1 MKNLFNLQLFAD
13 EDMVDAESMG
23 FTEEDLKGFI
33 PEKEDAPPEPVAE
46 PAETTEE
53 PSETAPVSDDKETVT
68 EDHSENLKAALKE
81 ERARRKALR
90 DELEALK
97 AQKETAPIQQPQT
110 PTQAPDVV
118 KQIKADARAKAIKS
132 LEIEG
137 NPSDLMFADPEKYE
151 EFVSERA
158 RLEYEAIHSYKQQQQ
173 TFQQNVNFV
182 NELRNTPDFP
192 VILNYAMQELDEMP
206 RKQSRAIEDAYN
218 RVDAGRGNTEDFNV
232 LRKFVSE
239 CQGKLGNGNG
249 SEQQFDASQA
259 NSGGLTSKLEQA
271 ANLPKASQLAGGKT
285 TQVSWAE
292 VERLA
297 AAGKFD
303 EIPKEMLLKLDP
315 TGELLK

>member
-1 MKNLFNLQLFAD
+1 MTKRFNLQLFAD
-13 EDMVDAESMG
+13 EDMVDAADFG
-23 FTEEDLKGFI
+23 FTEEDVKDFI
-33 PEKEDAPPEPVAE
+33 PKEEVPAEPEAEPV
-46 PAETTEE
+46 ETTEE
-53 PSETAPVSDDKETVT
+53 PSETAPVSDDKETVP

-90 DELEALK
+90 DELDALK
-97 AQKETAPIQQPQT
+97 AERAQTPAPQIQA

-118 KQIKADARAKAIKS
+118 KQIKADARSKAIKS

-158 RLEYEAIHSYKQQQQ
+158 RLEYEAIHRYQDQQRVYSE
-173 TFQQNVNFV
+173 NVSFV
-182 NELRNTPDFP
+182 NELRNMPDFP
-192 VILNYAMQELDEMP
+192 VILNYAVQELDEMP
-206 RKQSRAIEDAYN
+206 RKQSRVIEEAYG
-218 RVDAGRGNTEDFNV
+218 RVDAGRGTKDDFNV

-249 SEQQFDASQA
+249 SEQQFEASQA

-271 ANLPKASQLAGGKT
+271 ANLPKASQLAGGKA
-285 TQVSWAE
+285 TQVSWAD
-292 VERLA
+292 VEKLA

>member
-1 MKNLFNLQLFAD
+1 MTEKTINAN
-13 EDMVDAESMG
+13 EDMVDAADFG
-23 FTEEDLKGFI
+23 FTEDDVKDFI
-33 PEKEDAPPEPVAE
+33 PKEEVPAE
-46 PAETTEE
+46 QEVKEEVETTEE
-53 PSETAPVSDDKETVT
+53 PSETASGGDDKEPVS

-192 VILNYAMQELDEMP
+192 VIINYAMQELDEMP

-218 RVDAGRGNTEDFNV
+218 RDDAGRGNTDDFTV

-249 SEQQFDASQA
+249 SEQQFDTSQA
-259 NSGGLTSKLEQA
+259 NPGGLTSKLEQA